1 MNPRICWVFGL
12 VCFVSSAL
20 SLRAANPDL
29 VFAPQPKLS
38 LVAWNEL
45 NREAG
50 PTKIAM
56 LHVQIAAVYGSINE
70 VTVKEVQR
78 CPRTA
83 AEVQSWIQQQWKFV
97 PSFSGTVVQPI
108 SFRILKANVF
118 PAPILAKVASRKG
131 AASLFLK
138 SPKPPFPWRYKPEVK
153 AYQIQNGYLPGV
165 LLQITVREGAMVDI
179 RVLDQ
184 KGPTELCDYMV
195 EWVREHWQFRPNVS
209 GSYRVPVYFELN

>member
-1 MNPRICWVFGL
+1 MNPRIYWVFAL
-12 VCFVSSAL
+12 VCLVSSAL

-29 VFAPQPKLS
+29 VFAPWPKLS
-38 LVAWNEL
+38 QDAWNEL

-56 LHVQIAAVYGSINE
+56 LHVRITAVRGSIKG
-70 VTVKEVQR
+70 VALKEVQR

-83 AEVQSWIQQQWKFV
+83 AEMQSWIQQQWKFV
-97 PSFSGTVVQPI
+97 PSFTGTVVQPI
-108 SFRILKANVF
+108 SFRILKANAL
-118 PAPILAKVASRKG
+118 PAPTLAKVPSRKG
-131 AASLFLK
+131 TAALFLK
-138 SPKPPFPWRYKPEVK
+138 SPKPPFPWRYKSEVK

-184 KGPTELCDYMV
+184 KGPAELCDYMV
-195 EWVREHWQFRPNVS
+195 EWVRERWQFQPNVS
-209 GSYRVPVYFELN
+209 GSYRIPVYFELD